1 MLDGRIFLHSSGEG
15 LSVTTEQLVRDR
27 IWEALNVVGY
37 SARGELVAAPKKV
50 VQLVNEIAKRW
61 VETLK
66 EKE

>member
-1 MLDGRIFLHSSGEG
+1 
-15 LSVTTEQLVRDR
+15 VTTEQLVRDR